1 MYENDT
7 RIESILKNLRRI
19 KIHLKDELD
28 KSEMQFHERNII
40 DLNTSEDDRASP
52 DRSEEMIQVKEKREV
67 RPRAARSSDIVH
79 QMEEL
84 ANA

>member
-7 RIESILKNLRRI
+7 RIESMVKNLRRI

-28 KSEMQFHERNII
+28 NSEMQFHERNII

>member
-7 RIESILKNLRRI
+7 RIESMVKNLRRI